1 MTEHF
6 VSTRIPP
13 TVREINAH
21 LASYSAY
28 CYVDLPDGRRLRIS
42 RARTRKGVV
51 EGRVIIGSE
60 KTWEAIRAGS
70 SVELSY

>member
-1 MTEHF
+1 MLGTGDK
-6 VSTRIPP
+6 RP

-21 LASYSAY
+21 LWGGSAY

-51 EGRVIIGSE
+51 EGRVILGSE
-60 KTWEAIRAGS
+60 KDWEVIPFGAI
-70 SVELSY
+70 VDLS

>member
-1 MTEHF
+1 MK
-6 VSTRIPP
+6 P
-13 TVREINAH
+13 TVREINSH

-51 EGRVIIGSE
+51 EGRVILGSPND
-60 KTWEAIRAGS
+60 WEPIPAESR
-70 SVELSY
+70 VDLS